1 MRTINGKNTIV
12 LGAGVGGIA
21 SAALLAKQGHRV
33 TLLEAQSFPGGR
45 CTALDKDGF
54 RYDFG
59 VHMFSRGIVGP
70 HGEVNRLLDGSLSWI
85 TRDPAARLMAVQ
97 ELDFPR
103 DIRPLSRQVRLAKAL
118 GVKKR
123 NYLGAFR
130 LFRTLLAGRRVEEND
145 DVSLQDY
152 VSRYTDDDKL
162 HLFINCVSQLYFALS
177 HHQASAGEFIW
188 CFSRMFNEVA
198 YGYPVGGGGE
208 IPRSF
213 LKGLEKH
220 GGRVHFQESVKS
232 IRVQDGRVKGVE
244 TEKGEYSADV
254 IVSNL
259 GIRRTVELAGKKH
272 FPAEYV
278 NKADSY
284 KYSNSYVT
292 IKYALDRPIIPHPV
306 VFVIPDLPSE
316 KIFRYLDE
324 RTVPADPYIF
334 MPVPSNQD
342 PRLAPAGKQL
352 AIAGTAA
359 PPGATAELCDK
370 IIDRVHA
377 RVCELFPGLEN
388 ALRWQSRSASTD
400 TGDLTGHPEG
410 EAIGLA
416 QTPDQV
422 GRLRPELQTPV
433 EGLYLVGADAGARGI
448 GTEMASASALQLAGL
463 LKRC

>member
-1 MRTINGKNTIV
+1 
-12 LGAGVGGIA
+12 
-21 SAALLAKQGHRV
+21 
-33 TLLEAQSFPGGR
+33 
-45 CTALDKDGF
+45 
-54 RYDFG
+54 
-59 VHMFSRGIVGP
+59 VHMFSRGNVGP

-103 DIRPLSRQVRLAKAL
+103 DIRPLSRQVQLARTL
-118 GVKKR
+118 GLKKK
-123 NYLGAFR
+123 NYPGAFR
-130 LFRTLLAGRRVEEND
+130 LLRTLLAGKRVEEND
-145 DVSLQDY
+145 HVSLQEY

-162 HLFINCVSQLYFALS
+162 HLFINCISQLYFALS

-213 LKGLEKH
+213 LKGLEKYD
-220 GGRVHFQESVKS
+220 GKVHFQEPVKN
-232 IRVQDGRVKGVE
+232 IRVENGRVKGVE
-244 TEKGEYSADV
+244 TETGEYSADV

-259 GIRRTVELAGKKH
+259 GVRRTVELAGKEQ
-272 FPAEYV
+272 FPGEYV
-278 NKADSY
+278 KKTENC

-316 KIFRYLDE
+316 KVFRYLDDK
-324 RTVPADPYIF
+324 TVPEDPYIF

-342 PRLAPAGKQL
+342 PGLAPSGKQL

-359 PPGATAELCDK
+359 PPGATAELCEK

-377 RVCELFPGLEN
+377 RVCELFPGLES
-388 ALRWQSRSASTD
+388 ALRWQSRSTRTD
-400 TGDLTGHPEG
+400 TANLAGHPEG

-448 GTEMASASALQLAGL
+448 GTEMASASALQLADF
-463 LKRC
+463 LKRA